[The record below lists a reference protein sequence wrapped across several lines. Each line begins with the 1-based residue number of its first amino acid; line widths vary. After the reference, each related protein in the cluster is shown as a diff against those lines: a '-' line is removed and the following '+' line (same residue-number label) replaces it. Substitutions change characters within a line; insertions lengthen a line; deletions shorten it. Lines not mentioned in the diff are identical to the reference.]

1 VRAKAKAGPAAK
13 EKAAAAAE
21 ENAPKPRARTPRPAL
36 PPLPSVTLAELRAAR
51 LPRSF
56 YARDVAEVARAL
68 IGCAIVHG
76 ERAAVI
82 VETEAYGGPEDLAS
96 HARFGP
102 TSRNAAMF
110 GPPGHAY
117 VYLCYGTH
125 QMFNVSTGTDGVA
138 SAVLI
143 RATTPRLVAAAAGD
157 AAGHEIGAPHAPHAL
172 DPAAGRGPGKLTSV
186 LGIDR
191 SLNLLDL
198 TAAEAPL
205 WLAAL
210 PHPAPLALDVGPRVG
225 VDFAGEF
232 AKLPLRFAWRAHPS
246 VSRPAP
252 STPWP

>member
-1 VRAKAKAGPAAK
+1 MPKPKPAKPAKPAAPRR
-13 EKAAAAAE
+13 KAS
-21 ENAPKPRARTPRPAL
+21 PL
-36 PPLPSVTLAELRAAR
+36 PPLPAVTLAELRAAR

-56 YARDVAEVARAL
+56 YAREVADVARAL
-68 IGCAIVHG
+68 VGAAIVHG
-76 ERAAVI
+76 DRAAVI

-102 TSRNAAMF
+102 TARNAAMF

-143 RATTPRLVAAAAGD
+143 RATAPLLGMPAGGVMD
-157 AAGHEIGAPHAPHAL
+157 AAI
-172 DPAAGRGPGKLTSV
+172 GRGPGKLTAA

-191 SLNLLDL
+191 SMDRLDL
-198 TAAEAPL
+198 TAAGSPL

-210 PHPAPLALDVGPRVG
+210 PHANGAGSGAAGELTVELAVGPRVG
-225 VDFAGEF
+225 VDYAGEW

>member
-1 VRAKAKAGPAAK
+1 MAKAKARPAAKEK

-21 ENAPKPRARTPRPAL
+21 ENAPKPRARRPAL
-36 PPLPSVTLAELRAAR
+36 PPLPPATLAELRAAR

-68 IGCAIVHG
+68 VGCAIVHG

-143 RATTPRLVAAAAGD
+143 RATTPRLDAATAGD
-157 AAGHEIGAPHAPHAL
+157 AAGAIVAATEL
-172 DPAAGRGPGKLTSV
+172 DPAAGRGPGKLTSL

-210 PHPAPLALDVGPRVG
+210 PHPAPLSLDVGPRVG

>member
-1 VRAKAKAGPAAK
+1 V
-13 EKAAAAAE
+13 
-21 ENAPKPRARTPRPAL
+21 ARTPKAQAPAL
-36 PPLPSVTLAELRAAR
+36 PPLPAVTLAQLGVAR

-56 YARDVAEVARAL
+56 YAREVAEVARAL
-68 IGCAIVHG
+68 VGTALVHG

-96 HARFGP
+96 HARFGL
-102 TSRNAAMF
+102 TARNAAMF

-143 RATTPRLVAAAAGD
+143 RATAPLLGMPRD
-157 AAGHEIGAPHAPHAL
+157 AAI
-172 DPAAGRGPGKLTSV
+172 GRGPGKLTSA
-186 LGIDR
+186 LGINRGLDR
-191 SLNLLDL
+191 LDL
-198 TAAEAPL
+198 TAASSPL

-210 PHPAPLALDVGPRVG
+210 PQGDDAGKGAVIELAVGPRVG
-225 VDFAGEF
+225 VDYAGEW
-232 AKLPLRFAWRAHPS
+232 AHLPLRFAWRAHPC

>member
-1 VRAKAKAGPAAK
+1 MPKPQPKSKSKPAAPRAKASP
-13 EKAAAAAE
+13 
-21 ENAPKPRARTPRPAL
+21 L
-36 PPLPSVTLAELRAAR
+36 PPLPAVTLAQLGAAR

-68 IGCAIVHG
+68 VGTAIVHG

-102 TSRNAAMF
+102 TARNAAMF

-125 QMFNVSTGTDGVA
+125 QMFNVSTGTDGIA

-143 RATTPRLVAAAAGD
+143 RATAPLLGTALD
-157 AAGHEIGAPHAPHAL
+157 AAL
-172 DPAAGRGPGKLTSV
+172 GRGPGKLTAA

-191 SLNLLDL
+191 SLDRLDL
-198 TAAEAPL
+198 TAAGSPL

-210 PHPAPLALDVGPRVG
+210 PHPTEDEAQPPIALTVGPRVG
-225 VDFAGEF
+225 VDFAGEW
-232 AKLPLRFAWRAHPS
+232 AKQPLRFAWRAHPS

>member
-1 VRAKAKAGPAAK
+1 MTAKAKGEAKSPKPA
-13 EKAAAAAE
+13 
-21 ENAPKPRARTPRPAL
+21 KPRASALPAL
-36 PPLPSVTLAELRAAR
+36 PPVTPAQLRAAR

-56 YARDVAEVARAL
+56 YAREVDEVARAL

-76 ERAAVI
+76 DRAAVI

-143 RATTPRLVAAAAGD
+143 RATTPLLDAAARGDKID
-157 AAGHEIGAPHAPHAL
+157 AAV
-172 DPAAGRGPGKLTSV
+172 GRGPGKLTSL

-198 TAAEAPL
+198 TAADAPL

-210 PHPAPLALDVGPRVG
+210 PHLAPAAPIALDVGPRVG

>member
-1 VRAKAKAGPAAK
+1 MAKTREKKKAKP
-13 EKAAAAAE
+13 
-21 ENAPKPRARTPRPAL
+21 ARTKAN
-36 PPLPSVTLAELRAAR
+36 PLPSLPPVTLAQLRADR

-68 IGCAIVHG
+68 VGCAIVHR

-82 VETEAYGGPEDLAS
+82 VETEAYGGPDDLAS

-102 TSRNAAMF
+102 TARNAAMF

-125 QMFNVSTGTDGVA
+125 QMFNISTGTDGIA

-143 RATTPRLVAAAAGD
+143 RATAPLLGTALD
-157 AAGHEIGAPHAPHAL
+157 AAI
-172 DPAAGRGPGKLTSV
+172 GRGPGKLTAA

-191 SLNLLDL
+191 SLDRLDL
-198 TAAEAPL
+198 IAAGSPL

-210 PHPAPLALDVGPRVG
+210 PHVPGATIALAVGPRVG
-225 VDFAGEF
+225 VDYAGPWAE
-232 AKLPLRFAWRAHPS
+232 LPLRFAWRGHPC

>member
-1 VRAKAKAGPAAK
+1 MPS
-13 EKAAAAAE
+13 
-21 ENAPKPRARTPRPAL
+21 PRPRSKPVKPAQ
-36 PPLPSVTLAELRAAR
+36 PVKAPAPLATEASLVALRAAR

-76 ERAAVI
+76 ERAAMI

-96 HARFGP
+96 HARFGRTARTEP
-102 TSRNAAMF
+102 MF

-125 QMFNVSTGTDGVA
+125 QMFNVSTGEDGKA

-143 RATTPRLVAAAAGD
+143 RAVAPVLAIPA
-157 AAGHEIGAPHAPHAL
+157 
-172 DPAAGRGPGKLTSV
+172 DPAIGRGPGKLTAA

-191 SLNLLDL
+191 SLDRLDL
-198 TAAEAPL
+198 TVATSEL
-205 WLAAL
+205 WLAELRRPEAL
-210 PHPAPLALDVGPRVG
+210 NVGPRVG
-225 VDFAGEF
+225 VDFAGEW
-232 AKLPLRFAWRAHPS
+232 AAEPLRFTWRGHPS

-252 STPWP
+252 VTPWP